1 MRESLIESKIVR
13 FAKQNGWLTY
23 KFTSPQ
29 CKGVPDRMFIKD
41 GKLIFVEF
49 KQLGLLPTKLQQI
62 QIDRLREAGMEVHV
76 VDRVELGKQ
85 LLCKD

>member
-1 MRESLIESKIVR
+1 
-13 FAKQNGWLTY
+13 
-23 KFTSPQ
+23 
-29 CKGVPDRMFIKD
+29 
-41 GKLIFVEF
+41 
-49 KQLGLLPTKLQQI
+49 LGLLPTKLQQI